1 MKALNGVLF
10 GEDKTS
16 GVMNLD
22 FFFVSILCSLAF
34 CKRPT
39 K

>member
-10 GEDKTS
+10 DEDKTS

-22 FFFVSILCSLAF
+22 IF
-34 CKRPT
+34 CFDIVQFGVL
-39 K
+39 